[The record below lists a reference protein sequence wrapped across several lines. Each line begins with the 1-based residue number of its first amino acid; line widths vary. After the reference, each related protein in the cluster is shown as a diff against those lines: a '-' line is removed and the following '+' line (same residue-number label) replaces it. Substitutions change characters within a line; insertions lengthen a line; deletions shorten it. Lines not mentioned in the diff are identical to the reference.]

1 MLDNFSDI
9 LLNKLSLLTDN
20 PQNEDLNLHEL
31 PDGYEPFGLHLQA
44 LKYKLDMKDR
54 QFEHLQFMLTSLMLD
69 IRKWVIVLEIDTG
82 NELFLNN
89 TARFIMKG
97 DKKFADILHTKLSDC
112 RCNVNN
118 PSVFWEYTYEN
129 EINQDNKMYY
139 TINSFYIPWGEKL
152 AVAHVI
158 NDNTASRRVEIE
170 MQTIAFKD
178 SLTDLYNRRYAMK
191 LLEEW
196 YSEKV
201 NFCISFIDIDYLKY
215 CNDVF
220 GHEEGNTYILLV
232 TEHLNQIPEEKTFCR
247 IGGDEFMI
255 IKRDVSTDE
264 MDERLAVIREQLTS
278 YHHETINYRRSYS
291 YGSCITDYE
300 NDVTLDKI
308 LRTADQRMYKFKYAN
323 KQK

>member
-1 MLDNFSDI
+1 MLDNISDI
-9 LLNKLSLLTDN
+9 LLNKLNLLTDN

-31 PDGYEPFGLHLQA
+31 PDGYEPFGLQLQA

-54 QFEHLQFMLTSLMLD
+54 LFEHLQFMLTSLMLD
-69 IRKWVIVLEIDTG
+69 IKKWILVIDIHTG
-82 NELFLNN
+82 EELFLNN
-89 TARFIMKG
+89 SAQFIMKG
-97 DKKFADILHTKLSDC
+97 DKKFAAILHTKL
-112 RCNVNN
+112 CNCSCSVNN
-118 PSVFWEYTYEN
+118 PSVFWEYTYEDEN
-129 EINQDNKMYY
+129 NPESKMYY
-139 TINSFYIPWGEKL
+139 TINSFYIPWGEKI

-196 YSEKV
+196 YSDKV
-201 NFCISFIDIDYLKY
+201 NFCVSFIDIDYLKY

-220 GHEEGNTYILLV
+220 GHEEGNKYILLV
-232 TEHLNQIPEEKTFCR
+232 TEYLDKIPEDKIFCR
-247 IGGDEFMI
+247 VGGDEFMI

-264 MDERLAVIREQLTS
+264 MDACLDEIRDHLTS
-278 YHHETINYRRSYS
+278 YHHQTINYRRSYS
-291 YGSCITDYE
+291 YGSCVTDYE
-300 NDVTLDKI
+300 NNLTLDKI